1 MKDKFKQFEEEIAKM
16 PKGEAKEVSEL
27 FLEVEK
33 IIDKYDFAM
42 KMSTLSTA
50 MLNAIMEASD
60 DSNEARS
67 HAAIVSYNLVWGI
80 QMAVNVMKQ
89 SMDEHDKNQELDDEF
104 HKNMMKH

>member
-1 MKDKFKQFEEEIAKM
+1 MKDKFKKFEDEIAKM
-16 PKGEAKEVSEL
+16 PKGEAKEVSKL

-33 IIDKYDFAM
+33 IIGKYDFSM

-50 MLNAIMEASD
+50 MLNAIMEYSD
-60 DSNEARS
+60 DTNEARS

-80 QMAVNVMKQ
+80 QMAANAMKEA
-89 SMDEHDKNQELDDEF
+89 MDEHDEDQELDDEF

>member
-1 MKDKFKQFEEEIAKM
+1 MKSKFKQFEEKIAEM
-16 PKGEAKEVSEL
+16 PNGEAKEVSEL

-33 IIDKYDFAM
+33 ILDKYDFAM

-50 MLNAIMEASD
+50 MLNAIMEYAD

-80 QMAVNVMKQ
+80 QMACNVMKQ
-89 SMDEHDKNQELDDEF
+89 AMEEHDVDQELDDEF
-104 HKNMMKH
+104 HKQMMKH